1 MREGRASG
9 DVLVNQQPAN
19 INQTTDER
27 ALAAWEIVSV
37 ISSVVVAEWV
47 VLALAGDS
55 QLMLSVPVVVV
66 LAFMFASHRVRGESA
81 RDVGWRLDNFGAAAR
96 LLLLLF
102 GPPAALL
109 LLAGWLTGQLELLR
123 WGGGQSVLG
132 APALGVLW
140 GLLQQ
145 YALQGFINRRAQA
158 VWGRGWKSVLV
169 VALVF
174 GALHLPNPALTVAT
188 FAGGLLWAY
197 VYQRTPNL
205 LALGLSHGLLTWALI
220 ASVPPH
226 WLNNLRVGFK
236 YFG

>member
-1 MREGRASG
+1 MTNAPQDSSDG
-9 DVLVNQQPAN
+9 
-19 INQTTDER
+19 R

-37 ISSVVVAEWV
+37 VGSVVLAEWA

-55 QLMLSVPVVVV
+55 QLLLTLPVVVV
-66 LAFMFASHRVRGESA
+66 LAFMFASHRLRGETA
-81 RDVGWRLDNFGAAAR
+81 RDVGWRLDNFREAAR
-96 LLLLLF
+96 LLFLLLA
-102 GPPAALL
+102 PPAALL
-109 LLAGWLTGQLELLR
+109 LAVGWLTGNLGLLR
-123 WGGGQSVLG
+123 WGGGQTIFG

-145 YALQGFINRRAQA
+145 YALQGFINRRAQM
-158 VWGRGWKSVLV
+158 VWGKGWKSVLV

-174 GALHLPNPALTVAT
+174 GLLHLPNPLLTLST

-197 VYQRTPNL
+197 AYQRTPNL
-205 LALGLSHGLLTWALI
+205 LALGLSHGLMTWALI
-220 ASVPPH
+220 ASVPPA